1 MRRRISLALLSVV
14 SLAVVATATVLY
26 PDELLGTWGNVDSL
40 TAGLGK
46 IRIAISAEGGLDVYG
61 YGICGPGY
69 CEWGPTPLLLA
80 SMSPR
85 YEPEW
90 ALAIWN
96 LDPIMTVMVFTREG
110 EFLVVETFTYWTDG
124 TGAPL
129 REIALLR
136 QIE

>member
-1 MRRRISLALLSVV
+1 MRRRISLALLGVV
-14 SLAVVATATVLY
+14 CLAVAAAATVLY
-26 PDELLGTWGNVDSL
+26 PDELLGTWANVDSL

-46 IRIAISAEGGLDVYG
+46 IRVAVSATGGLDVYG
-61 YGICGPGY
+61 YGVCDPGY
-69 CEWGPTPLLLA
+69 CEWGPTPLRLA
-80 SMSPR
+80 SMPPR

-96 LDPIMTVMVFTREG
+96 LDPIMTVMIFTREG
-110 EFLVVETFTYWTDG
+110 AFLVVETFTYWTDG
-124 TGAPL
+124 AVTPL